1 MRRRDSRRLVRFVGA
16 MNSSTEPTDDPP
28 NMGKAKDAA
37 AKDTVVAAA
46 AHVATAHAT
55 NADAEALAHGGE
67 GGFQDDPAR
76 AWMVLTAASA
86 EMDTVATADGLYRYV
101 SPASQ
106 RLFGWD
112 PFEVQG
118 HHRDEYIHPDDLP
131 VLRAHRASIP
141 ASGVFTMA
149 FRFRCAD
156 GSYRWTETTS
166 RRVEAGGTSFVV
178 ETVRDISERH
188 KGALLLQRQA
198 LTDPL
203 TGVANRIVLMD
214 RLRQALRRRDRRKGV
229 LAVLLLDLD
238 RFKVINDSLGHHI
251 GDRVLRAMAER
262 LLRFL
267 HGSNTLAHLGCDEFV
282 ILAEDVVNEQ
292 AAVELG
298 RRITQA
304 GREPF
309 RVGDEELV
317 APSACT

>member
-1 MRRRDSRRLVRFVGA
+1 
-16 MNSSTEPTDDPP
+16 MNGSTEPTDDPQD
-28 NMGKAKDAA
+28 MGNAKDAA

-46 AHVATAHAT
+46 AHTATAQAT
-55 NADAEALAHGGE
+55 NADAEALAHWGE
-67 GGFQDDPAR
+67 GGAQDDPAR
-76 AWMVLTAASA
+76 DWLVFTAASA
-86 EMDTVATADGLYRYV
+86 DMDTVATADGLYRYV
-101 SPASQ
+101 SPASR

-112 PFEVQG
+112 PIEVQG

-131 VLRAHRASIP
+131 VLRARRASIP
-141 ASGVFTMA
+141 ATGFFTMG
-149 FRFRCAD
+149 FRFRCSD

-178 ETVRDISERH
+178 ETVRDISERQ

-214 RLRQALRRRDRRKGV
+214 RLHQALRRRDRRQGV
-229 LAVLLLDLD
+229 PAVLLLDLD

-267 HGSNTLAHLGCDEFV
+267 RVSDMLARL
-282 ILAEDVVNEQ
+282 
-292 AAVELG
+292 
-298 RRITQA
+298 
-304 GREPF
+304 
-309 RVGDEELV
+309 VGVDFG
-317 APSACT
+317 